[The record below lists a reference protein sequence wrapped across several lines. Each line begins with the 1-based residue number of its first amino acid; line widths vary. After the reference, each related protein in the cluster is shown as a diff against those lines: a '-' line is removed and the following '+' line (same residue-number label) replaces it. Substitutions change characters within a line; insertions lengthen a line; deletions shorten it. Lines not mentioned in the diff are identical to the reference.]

1 MGCTDLDHIAASMKA
16 LLVPGA
22 TDGTEMF
29 GALPRP
35 RLNTGDF
42 SLKHWEWTIVCVCM
56 FEHAWER
63 EREHVCVRKWFEQN
77 WRVLWMFLA
86 KMLPKLKL
94 FLHIISISMA
104 LKVAFTNSSH
114 LQQKE
119 ERVDSHVL
127 IGEFILALTEWLW
140 QTLVT

>member
-1 MGCTDLDHIAASMKA
+1 
-16 LLVPGA
+16 
-22 TDGTEMF
+22 
-29 GALPRP
+29 
-35 RLNTGDF
+35 
-42 SLKHWEWTIVCVCM
+42 
-56 FEHAWER
+56 
-63 EREHVCVRKWFEQN
+63 
-77 WRVLWMFLA
+77 MFLA